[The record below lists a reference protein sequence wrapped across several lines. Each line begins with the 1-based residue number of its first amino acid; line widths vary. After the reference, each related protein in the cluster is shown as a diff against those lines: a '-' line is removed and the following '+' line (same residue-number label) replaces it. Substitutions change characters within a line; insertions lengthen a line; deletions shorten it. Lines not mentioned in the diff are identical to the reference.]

1 MAQQPTAIQTETPG
15 RHRAATLATIG
26 GRRELIR
33 VDQPETMQRDM
44 VRRPTPHR
52 PEIQRPEIELVHG
65 SSQRLRVAVVA
76 ESFLPTGNG
85 VTTSVCRVL
94 EHLARHG
101 HDTVVICP
109 GPAPQSFAGARV
121 IGVPSLSYRQFPV
134 GMPSSKVIRTL
145 SSFAPDIVHLASPFV
160 LGAAGVTAATQLGLP
175 TVAVFQTDVPGYAR
189 RNHAKLLHAA
199 AWRWIRR
206 IHEQADLT
214 LAPSSA
220 ALEELRAHA
229 VPRLALWQRGVD
241 GERFSPR
248 RRHNPTVAALRTRL
262 APNGEVLVGYVGRLA
277 SEKRVE
283 RLLALTGLPGVRLV
297 VIGNGPARRS
307 IERALRPADAAF
319 LGWLEGDELADA
331 YAALDIFVHTG
342 TEETFG
348 QTLQEAMAS
357 GVPVVA
363 PARGGPLDLVAPGLN
378 GMLYGPEDDAGLRN
392 AVAALAADG
401 EQRRWMGTAARAGVE
416 RRTWELLGDELIAH
430 YRTVLARRTIAA

>member
-1 MAQQPTAIQTETPG
+1 MLSEAQVGPELQVVDGVPG
-15 RHRAATLATIG
+15 
-26 GRRELIR
+26 
-33 VDQPETMQRDM
+33 
-44 VRRPTPHR
+44 
-52 PEIQRPEIELVHG
+52 
-65 SSQRLRVAVVA
+65 RLRVAVVT

-94 EHLARHG
+94 EHLNRRG

-109 GPAPQSFAGARV
+109 GPAPESFAGARV
-121 IGVPSLSYRQFPV
+121 IGVPSVSYRQFPV

-160 LGAAGVTAATQLGLP
+160 LGAAGVTAAGQLGVP

-189 RNHAKLLHAA
+189 RHHVKLLRSA
-199 AWRWIRR
+199 AWRWVRR
-206 IHEQADLT
+206 IHTQADLT

-220 ALEELRAHA
+220 TLEELRNHG

-241 GERFSPR
+241 GDRFSPHR
-248 RRHNPTVAALRTRL
+248 RDTQAVVALRARL
-262 APNGEVLVGYVGRLA
+262 APNGEVLVGYVGRLSA
-277 SEKRVE
+277 EKRVE
-283 RLLALTGLPGVRLV
+283 RLTALAKLPGVRLV
-297 VIGNGPARRS
+297 VVGEGPARRHL
-307 IERALRPADAAF
+307 ERVLAPAAPAW
-319 LGWLEGDELADA
+319 LGWLDGDDLADA

-378 GMLYGPEDDAGLRN
+378 GLLYGPEDDAGLRS
-392 AVAALAADG
+392 AVAALSVDAD
-401 EQRRWMGTAARAGVE
+401 QRRWMGAAARAGVQ

-430 YRTVLARRTIAA
+430 YRGVLAKRAMAA